1 MFDQNR
7 IHGAELSIA
16 DKIEAIERSKDLGEL
31 PAKFWP
37 DSHSEKYL
45 FITRPN
51 TFTVLS
57 IWPFLKMYF
66 PRTASINKTFINF

>member
-45 FITRPN
+45 FIN
-51 TFTVLS
+51 SAFVLQLFPAFRHCS
-57 IWPFLKMYF
+57 FVHFIISLSHFL
-66 PRTASINKTFINF
+66 